1 VNNASAP
8 TNAAIDPQHSV
19 RTRWLGLV
27 FWGAFL
33 GSKFAIFPKV
43 SPDWISILKH
53 RDTEFTEKSLLETSV
68 SSVSLCFKIVFEF
81 IKLLGTFL
89 VQHKTVRPGIYQG
102 IRMRLL
108 GKMTRVVLS
117 PNALFVRVLSNVVR
131 QLGIRLVRWSQPR
144 TVEGDHPTA
153 HFLLL
158 VCVSLFGMSQAVSA
172 AEPEIEVRDG
182 LKLYAQEEFE
192 AAREKFAGA
201 TEELDKQKSA
211 AAAIAA
217 FDEACASHRKGDWE
231 KARDS
236 YLHAGLS
243 LDKSIAVAAHFNLG
257 NLSGE
262 QARKLAGDKPETVP
276 VDKRQEIL
284 DHLKQAIAS
293 YRHCLE
299 LQPDHA
305 PSRRNLELVRL
316 WIKYYSDK
324 WNEHDRQKRRDET
337 NLIQF
342 LEYLMQAQTTLRESV
357 KSLPT
362 PVRSDALAELKRV
375 QAELHEE
382 IPTLREKIEHE
393 LRPPAAAQ
401 TPGGTSPPAGNAA
414 AGNSKQL
421 DSAIAL
427 LQGWADAA
435 GQNMSAAAAR
445 LGEKETTAAVNDQ
458 QAVLNE
464 LDKIWDAV
472 IPFHPL
478 LAKELAEQTS
488 IVKSLAPQVTDG
500 SQQPEPKD
508 QEPQAKDVKQIQSPA
523 SEKPE
528 PPIVDKIAVDTAPPP
543 NSAASPTAT
552 TATEQPVLGDA
563 QVDLKQTAE
572 VQEKTL
578 RKTRLLAPKAE
589 AELERLEHAPPP
601 PAPPVGP
608 APKDPDHAPANGQP
622 QQPDPE
628 QMKAGYRK
636 AIELAPKAVE
646 QMESAAKSMQQQN
659 RQTAAQHAE
668 EARKILEEIQKAQP
682 QNDQKQNDKKQDEQK
697 QDQKQQDEQDKKQQQ
712 DQKNKDQKNDEKKNE
727 DQQKDEKKNKDEK
740 GDEKK
745 NEDQKQQEQ
754 QQKQQQQGQVSPDRI
769 EEALRQ
775 VRERQQ
781 AKRERDRKLKG
792 RIMGRAPVDKDW

>member
-1 VNNASAP
+1 VNALKLCQITSAS
-8 TNAAIDPQHSV
+8 
-19 RTRWLGLV
+19 
-27 FWGAFL
+27 
-33 GSKFAIFPKV
+33 
-43 SPDWISILKH
+43 
-53 RDTEFTEKSLLETSV
+53 KSLPGRQTSSTASLGETR
-68 SSVSLCFKIVFEF
+68 LQGF
-81 IKLLGTFL
+81 GPQFL
-89 VQHKTVRPGIYQG
+89 RRNIQD
-102 IRMRLL
+102 
-108 GKMTRVVLS
+108 
-117 PNALFVRVLSNVVR
+117 VRVLILAGFV
-131 QLGIRLVRWSQPR
+131 
-144 TVEGDHPTA
+144 
-153 HFLLL
+153 
-158 VCVSLFGMSQAVSA
+158 LFGLNHAALA
-172 AEPEIEVRDG
+172 AEPKTEVRDG

-243 LDKSIAVAAHFNLG
+243 QDKSIAVAAHFNLG
-257 NLSGE
+257 NLCGE
-262 QARKLAGDKPETVP
+262 QARKLAGDQPEAVP
-276 VDKRQEIL
+276 AEKRQEIL

-342 LEYLMQAQTTLRESV
+342 LEYLVQAQTTLRESV

-362 PVRSDALAELKRV
+362 PVRSDALAELKRG

-382 IPTLREKIEHE
+382 IPTLREKIELE

-401 TPGGTSPPAGNAA
+401 SPGGPAPAAGNAA

-472 IPFHPL
+472 IPFRPL

-488 IVKSLAPQVTDG
+488 IAKSLAPEVPEG
-500 SQQPEPKD
+500 GQQPEPT
-508 QEPQAKDVKQIQSPA
+508 EENPQTKAGTKSESPA

-528 PPIVDKIAVDTAPPP
+528 PPVVDKIAVETALPP
-543 NSAASPTAT
+543 NTATSPKAT
-552 TATEQPVLGDA
+552 TAKEQPVLGNI

-589 AELERLEHAPPP
+589 AELERLERAPPP
-601 PAPPVGP
+601 PAPAVGP
-608 APKDPDHAPANGQP
+608 APKGPGQEPANGQP

-646 QMESAAKSMQQQN
+646 EMESAAKSMQQQH
-659 RQTAAQHAE
+659 RETAAQHAE

-682 QNDQKQNDKKQDEQK
+682 QNDQKQNDQK
-697 QDQKQQDEQDKKQQQ
+697 QDQKQQDEQKKQDEQDKKQQQ

-727 DQQKDEKKNKDEK
+727 DQQKDEKQNKDEK

-754 QQKQQQQGQVSPDRI
+754 QQKQKQQGQVSPDRI